1 MDNLT
6 ETINSYLDKKYKE
19 GEISK
24 ELYLAAK
31 KNVVLNINRW
41 ITDKNI
47 KQILSNL
54 EQGLLIALQEQRIEH
69 IIYAFLD
76 DISFGT
82 GGIRGIVAFTERELL
97 KFSKKGINAP
107 ILRGPNT
114 INEVVLLLKSVGVAN
129 YASEKKLNKIVIGYD
144 SRLQGRAFAEI
155 IAKLFLARNLTVYLF
170 NRVASFPEVAFAV
183 PFLKADIGILISA
196 SHNDKRYNGYKL
208 LGKTGAQF
216 NIQERNYIYEK
227 FIKNAS
233 LSEIELAEFNKKS
246 KKRLVFLGESK
257 KTGRKEL
264 SGVKS
269 LNILPQHIS
278 HIKEFVLDKSLLK
291 KWAPKTNIG
300 YASYHGAGRNSV
312 PPILKEFGVNN
323 LKIIHSLY
331 RVDGLFPCFLLEQQP
346 DPGDPVAARIA
357 VNEFKKEYGEKV
369 FDNLDILIG
378 TDPDAD
384 RLGIVIKIPPEQKE
398 MYKKILKKPD
408 YIELP
413 ASISKNDSDGRWM
426 LLDADTAWTLL
437 LWYRLEKEKKKGNL
451 CNSKKFIVQN
461 HTTTDAL
468 VYLAKKYGLGVIKTW
483 VGFAMISDSISK
495 IWEGKKLSHK
505 EYPEVIY
512 KTMDMD
518 AKRKINV
525 GAFEQS
531 SGFSIFGGPPLSGKR
546 LGENGHIRDK
556 DGTLASILLTEVA
569 AYAKSQNKTILNLID
584 EKIYLDPEVGLF
596 ITYYEPE
603 PYWGQYEGLTGI
615 SKKIRV
621 LRKADSLRK
630 DILKGKNVFLGGKK
644 VLKIETYKTGKYDER
659 HGWKGFPDEGI
670 RFFFGDD
677 KKRVNH
683 LTIRPSGTSQ
693 CLRFHVQIKM
703 EDVTGKNLL
712 KKKLDGYNLCK
723 KIMKDFRKKI
733 ELI

>member
-1 MDNLT
+1 MNDFT
-6 ETINSYLDKKYKE
+6 ETINSYLEQKYKN

-31 KNVVLNINRW
+31 KNVVLNINKW

-47 KQILSNL
+47 KQILPNL
-54 EQGLLIALQEQRIEH
+54 EQGLLTALQEKRIEH

-97 KFSKKGINAP
+97 KFAKKGINAP

-129 YASEKKLNKIVIGYD
+129 YAAEKKMDKVVIGYD

-155 IAKLFLARNLTVYLF
+155 IAKLFIAKNLTVYLF
-170 NRVASFPEVAFAV
+170 NRVSSFPEVAFAV

-216 NIQERNYIYEK
+216 NIHERNYIYEK

-233 LSEIELAEFNKKS
+233 LSEIELAEFNRKS

-257 KTGRKEL
+257 KQKL

-269 LNILPQHIS
+269 LNILPHHIS

-291 KWAPKTNIG
+291 KWLPKMNIG
-300 YASYHGAGRNSV
+300 YASYHGAGRNSI
-312 PPILKEFGVNN
+312 PPILKEFGVNK

-331 RVDGLFPCFLLEQQP
+331 RVDGMFPCFLLEQQP
-346 DPGDPVAARIA
+346 DPGDPVSAGIA
-357 VNEFKKEYGEKV
+357 VNEFKKEYGKKA

-384 RLGIVIKIPPEQKE
+384 RLGIVVKIPPEQRE

-413 ASISKNDSDGRWM
+413 ASISKNDSDGSWM

-437 LWYRLEKEKKKGNL
+437 LWYRLIGKEKKKGNL

-461 HTTTDAL
+461 HTTTDSL
-468 VYLAKKYGLGVIKTW
+468 VYLAKKYGLGAVKTW

-495 IWEGKKLSHK
+495 VWEGKKISHR

-531 SGFSIFGGPPLSGKR
+531 SGFSIFGGPPLPGER

-556 DGTLASILLTEVA
+556 DGTLAAILLTEIA
-569 AYAKSQNKTILNLID
+569 AYAKSQNKTILELID
-584 EKIYLDPEVGLF
+584 EKIYLDPAVGLF

-621 LRKADSLRK
+621 LKKADSLRK
-630 DILKGKNVFLGGKK
+630 DILKGENVSFGGKK
-644 VLKIETYKTGKYDER
+644 VSKVETYKTGKYDVLHR
-659 HGWKGFPDEGI
+659 WKGFPDEGI
-670 RFFFGDD
+670 RFFFEDN
-677 KKRVNH
+677 KKKVNH

-693 CLRFHVQIKM
+693 CLRFHVQVKM
-703 EDVTGKNLL
+703 EGVTRKNLL
-712 KKKLDGYNLCK
+712 KKKVKGYNLCK
-723 KIMKDFRKKI
+723 KIMKDCRKKI
-733 ELI
+733 ELL